1 MQAKGAVRRRALNPP
16 ESWRGAR
23 QGQPIGRLG
32 QRAARRNR
40 LKRECIPN
48 KFTGETTPRGEN
60 HGFPPLRSAGGVLR
74 TGHACVPRL
83 RRAWLLGSS
92 LPFVRATSGGRPGAA
107 RAPRTRPRRCWHRGI
122 SARRAGSCAPAI
134 WSTSAR
140 GRTAD
145 GGRLAGAEPAVR
157 MALLMVGAGAP
168 GSVSVRLVQDFGRS
182 DEPDAVAP
190 TATAL
195 PAAVTAAPPSLK
207 RSRGRPPG
215 SRTRKNGALTTI
227 SVN

>member
-1 MQAKGAVRRRALNPP
+1 MRSA
-16 ESWRGAR
+16 S
-23 QGQPIGRLG
+23 
-32 QRAARRNR
+32 AAR
-40 LKRECIPN
+40 L
-48 KFTGETTPRGEN
+48 
-60 HGFPPLRSAGGVLR
+60 A
-74 TGHACVPRL
+74 PRL
-83 RRAWLLGSS
+83 AWLSGPTLVVGPERQDLRWSPRS
-92 LPFVRATSGGRPGAA
+92 GAGTSDAPEEVLAPGYFGAASGLLRPGDLVYVRAR
-107 RAPRTRPRRCWHRGI
+107 
-122 SARRAGSCAPAI
+122 
-134 WSTSAR
+134 
-140 GRTAD
+140 AD

-157 MALLMVGAGAP
+157 MALLMVRAGAP